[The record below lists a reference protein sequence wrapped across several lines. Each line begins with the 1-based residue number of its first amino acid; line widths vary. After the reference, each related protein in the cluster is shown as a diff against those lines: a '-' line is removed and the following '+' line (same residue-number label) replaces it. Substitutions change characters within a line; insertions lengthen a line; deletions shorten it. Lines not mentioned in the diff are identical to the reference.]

1 MKYLFLLI
9 VIAAS
14 IGTFVVLI
22 NPEFQK
28 ISGLRSDVALY
39 QERLQ
44 TAQQLQASREQLIAT
59 YNSIQ
64 KTDLDNLKTL
74 LPDSVDNIRLIIQLN
89 ALALQNSLSTVRDV
103 QYDPK
108 STNPNATPTSPE
120 DAASPYGTFQIVFT
134 TSGQYKNFLA
144 FLSDMEQNLRMV
156 DVVSVDFTPTDKTT
170 SVDNQQYKVLLKT
183 YWLKQL

>member
-1 MKYLFLLI
+1 MKYLFFLL

-22 NPEFQK
+22 NPQFQK
-28 ISGLRSDVALY
+28 ISAMRADVALY

-44 TAQQLQASREQLIAT
+44 TAERLKSSREQLIAT

-64 KTDLDNLKTL
+64 KSDLDNLKTL

-89 ALALQNSLSTVRDV
+89 TLALQNQLSTVRDV

-108 STNPNATPTSPE
+108 STTSDVIPESPE
-120 DAASPYGTFQIVFT
+120 EAISPYGTFQIAFT
-134 TSGQYKNFLA
+134 TNGQYKNFLS
-144 FLSDMEQNLRMV
+144 FLSSMEQNLRMV
-156 DVVSVDFTPTDKTT
+156 DVVSVTFMPTDPSS

-183 YWLKQL
+183 YWLKQ